1 LSEVVSSLIASI
13 ISEYAKKIVEKASQ
27 GKRITAPELMV
38 LIMSE
43 MDRRLTTQI
52 QELDRRLTSQI
63 LELDKRLTTQIETLR
78 REFNGR
84 FKGLEDRIK
93 ALELRVDGLEK
104 RIDDLKFYIDQYHRE
119 TMDRIRRI
127 EEKLGIT

>member
-1 LSEVVSSLIASI
+1 MTEIMSSLIANI
-13 ISEYAKKIVEKASQ
+13 ISEYAKKIVEKISQ

-52 QELDRRLTSQI
+52 EA
-63 LELDKRLTTQIETLR
+63 LR
-78 REFNGR
+78 REFDSR
-84 FKGLEDRIK
+84 LK
-93 ALELRVDGLEK
+93 ALEARVNNLEK
-104 RIDDLKFYIDQYHRE
+104 RLDDLKFYIDQYHRE

>member
-1 LSEVVSSLIASI
+1 MTEVLSSLIANI
-13 ISEYAKKIVEKASQ
+13 ISEYAKKIVEKISQ

-63 LELDKRLTTQIETLR
+63 EALR
-78 REFNGR
+78 RGFDDR
-84 FKGLEDRIK
+84 LKGLEDRFK

-104 RIDDLKFYIDQYHRE
+104 RMDDLKFYMDQYHKDIAE
-119 TMDRIRRI
+119 RIKRI
-127 EEKLGIT
+127 EAKLGIT

>member
-1 LSEVVSSLIASI
+1 MSSIIANI
-13 ISEYAKKIVEKASQ
+13 ISEYAKKIVEKTSQ

-52 QELDRRLTSQI
+52 EA
-63 LELDKRLTTQIETLR
+63 LR
-78 REFNGR
+78 REFDSR
-84 FKGLEDRIK
+84 LK
-93 ALELRVDGLEK
+93 ALEARVNNLEK
-104 RIDDLKFYIDQYHRE
+104 RLDDLKFYIDQYHRE
-119 TMDRIRRI
+119 TMDKIRRI

>member
-1 LSEVVSSLIASI
+1 LTEVLSSLIANI
-13 ISEYAKKIVEKASQ
+13 ISEYAKKIVEKINQ

-52 QELDRRLTSQI
+52 ES
-63 LELDKRLTTQIETLR
+63 LR
-78 REFNGR
+78 REFDGRLKGLEDR

-127 EEKLGIT
+127 EEKLGIA

>member
-1 LSEVVSSLIASI
+1 MSSLIANI
-13 ISEYAKKIVEKASQ
+13 ISEYAKKIVEKISQ

-52 QELDRRLTSQI
+52 EA
-63 LELDKRLTTQIETLR
+63 LR
-78 REFNGR
+78 REFDGK

-93 ALELRVDGLEK
+93 ALELRIDGLEK
-104 RIDDLKFYIDQYHRE
+104 RIDDLKFYMDQYHKDIAE
-119 TMDRIRRI
+119 RIKKI
-127 EEKLGIT
+127 EAKLNIT

>member
-1 LSEVVSSLIASI
+1 MSEVVSSLIASI
-13 ISEYAKKIVEKASQ
+13 ISEYAKKIIEKASQ

-119 TMDRIRRI
+119 TMDKIRRI